1 MDEVQQLGEMLK
13 QYALSEEHKK
23 QQFEAQCSHWTLSI
37 STLYEQ
43 IEHWLQPLKDSGL
56 LDVTRE
62 PFLAANASFP
72 APVSPFASHKLTI
85 TLALRSV
92 EFVPEVMGAK
102 GVVSLSVMG
111 LTSDR
116 FGSISLNCTPPSTDW
131 QWRKDRGAK
140 EPEVHLLTA
149 DYLAQQL
156 QALIPR
162 QHRD

>member
-1 MDEVQQLGEMLK
+1 MDEVRQLGEMLK

-23 QQFEAQCSHWTLSI
+23 QLFETQCSHWTQGI
-37 STLYEQ
+37 NALYER
-43 IEHWLQPLKDSGL
+43 IEQWLQPLHEEGL
-56 LDVTRE
+56 VEISRE
-62 PFLAANASFP
+62 PYLAANASFP
-72 APVSPFASHKLTI
+72 APLSPFASHKLSI

-102 GVVSLSVMG
+102 GVISLAVMG

-116 FGSISLNCTPPSTDW
+116 YGSISLVCTPPSADW

-140 EPEVHLLTA
+140 EAETHALTA

-162 QHRD
+162 PHRD

>member
-1 MDEVQQLGEMLK
+1 MDEVGQLGEMLK

-37 STLYEQ
+37 NALFEQ
-43 IEHWLQPLKDSGL
+43 IEQWLQPLTQSGL
-56 LDVTRE
+56 LEVTRE
-62 PFLAANASFP
+62 PFLAANGAFP
-72 APVSPFASHKLTI
+72 APLSPFASHKLTI
-85 TLALRSV
+85 ALALRSV

-102 GVVSLSVMG
+102 GVVSLAVMG

-116 FGSISLNCTPPSTDW
+116 YGSISLVCTPPSHDW
-131 QWRKDRGAK
+131 QWRKDRGVK
-140 EPEVHLLTA
+140 DPEVHLLTA

-162 QHRD
+162 SLRD

>member
-13 QYALSEEHKK
+13 QYALSEDHKK

-37 STLYEQ
+37 NALFERVEQ
-43 IEHWLQPLKDSGL
+43 WLQPLRDGGL
-56 LDVTRE
+56 MTVVRE
-62 PFLAANASFP
+62 PYLATNANFP
-72 APVSPFASHKLTI
+72 STASPFASHKLTV

-102 GVVSLSVMG
+102 GVISLSVMG

-116 FGSISLNCTPPSTDW
+116 YGSISLVNTPPSEDW
-131 QWRKDRGAK
+131 QWRKERGAK
-140 EPEVHLLTA
+140 DPEVHLLTA

-162 QHRD
+162 HHRE

>member
-13 QYALSEEHKK
+13 HYAQSEEHKK
-23 QQFEAQCSHWTLSI
+23 QQFEVQCSHWTLSI
-37 STLYEQ
+37 NALFERIEQ
-43 IEHWLQPLKDSGL
+43 WLAPLKESGL
-56 LDVTRE
+56 LEIARE
-62 PFLAANASFP
+62 PYLAANASFP

-102 GVVSLSVMG
+102 GVVSLAVMG

-116 FGSISLNCTPPSTDW
+116 YGSISLVSTPPSEEW
-131 QWRKDRGAK
+131 QWRKDRGIK
-140 EPEVHLLTA
+140 EPEVHVLTA

-162 QHRD
+162 HHRD

>member
-23 QQFEAQCSHWTLSI
+23 QQFEAQCSHWTQSI
-37 STLYEQ
+37 NALYQRIEQ
-43 IEHWLQPLKDSGL
+43 WLQPLREGGL
-56 LDVTRE
+56 VEISRE
-62 PFLAANASFP
+62 PYLAANASFP
-72 APVSPFASHKLTI
+72 APLSPFASHKLSI

-102 GVVSLSVMG
+102 GVISLAVMG

-116 FGSISLNCTPPSTDW
+116 YGSISLVCTPPSEDW
-131 QWRKDRGAK
+131 QWRKDRGVK
-140 EPEVHLLTA
+140 EAETHALTA

-162 QHRD
+162 PHRD